1 MYLSFLEKTVLF
13 FIIMSILY
21 NSLRIILIDRI
32 WDKLLSLNMISSNIL
47 MIIVFFAAIKNT
59 PMYLDVAFAYS
70 LVGFLGLSLISSFIL
85 KGGRTK

>member
-1 MYLSFLEKTVLF
+1 
-13 FIIMSILY
+13 
-21 NSLRIILIDRI
+21 
-32 WDKLLSLNMISSNIL
+32 MISSNIL

-70 LVGFLGLSLISSFIL
+70 LVGFLALALISSFIL